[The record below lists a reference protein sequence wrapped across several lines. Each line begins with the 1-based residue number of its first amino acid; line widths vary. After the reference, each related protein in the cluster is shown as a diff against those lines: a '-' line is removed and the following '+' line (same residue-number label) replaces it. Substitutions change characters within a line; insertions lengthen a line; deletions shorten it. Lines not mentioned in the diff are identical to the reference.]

1 MPPMTTVTLPPGP
14 RLPRFAQGL
23 YALTMPRRG
32 LPGLRERFGDAF
44 SVNVPIFG
52 RAVVISDP
60 AQVRQLFLAGP
71 DVVENIQPNLG
82 RVLGPGSMFALT
94 GEEHRRQR
102 KLLVPP
108 FHGRRLA
115 AHARM
120 GAEETERELAT
131 WPEDVPF
138 ATLPS
143 MMRITV
149 NIICRAVF
157 GVEGE
162 HLDLLRDLLPKSVRL
177 GSKLATVP
185 KPPRVTV
192 GPWARMRRYRAE
204 YNAVIDE
211 LIDRARRDPALD
223 QRDDVLALLVQSR
236 YDDGSA
242 MTNAQIADQLLTL
255 LSAGHETTATTLAWA
270 VERLRRHPD
279 VLADLAA
286 ETDAG
291 GGVLREAVITEVQRT
306 RPVIDLIGRQ
316 ILVDGYQLGRWTL
329 PRGTNVVIDIALLHE
344 NPALFPDPLAF
355 RPSRFTEAKPDLYQW
370 IPFGGGTRRC
380 IGAAFANMEMNVV
393 LKTLTRDFTLVPTS
407 EPGERWRSRGVAFAP
422 AGGGVAVVR
431 RRGTHWHGT
440 DRLGTDRLGTDRL
453 GTDRLGTDRLG
464 TDRGGTGVAR
474 AETTA
479 INGRNTDACTS

>member
-1 MPPMTTVTLPPGP
+1 MRPMTTVTLPPGP

-23 YALTMPRRG
+23 YTVTMPRRG
-32 LPGLRERFGDAF
+32 LPRLRARFGDAF
-44 SVNVPIFG
+44 SVNLPIFG

-60 AQVRQLFLAGP
+60 GQIRQLFLAGP

-115 AHARM
+115 AHARIA
-120 GAEETERELAT
+120 AEETERELAT
-131 WPEDVPF
+131 WREGVPF

-149 NIICRAVF
+149 SIIVRAVF
-157 GVEGE
+157 GAEGE
-162 HLDLLRDLLPKSVRL
+162 HLDFLREQLPKSVKL
-177 GSKLATVP
+177 GSRLATVP
-185 KPPRVTV
+185 RPRVTV

-211 LIDRARRDPALD
+211 LIDRAQRDPRLD
-223 QRDDVLALLVQSR
+223 ERDDVLALLVQSR
-236 YDDGSA
+236 YDDGSS
-242 MTNAQIADQLLTL
+242 MTSAQIGDQLLTL

-279 VLADLAA
+279 VLRDLTA
-286 ETDAG
+286 ETGAAG
-291 GGVLREAVITEVQRT
+291 DGALREAVITEVQRT
-306 RPVIDLIGRQ
+306 RPVIDLVGRQ

-329 PRGTNVVIDIALLHE
+329 PRGASVLIDIALLHE
-344 NPALFPDPLAF
+344 NPDLFPDPLAF
-355 RPSRFTEAKPDLYQW
+355 RPSRFAEARPDLYQW

-393 LKTLTRDFTLVPTS
+393 LTIMTRDFTLEPTS
-407 EPGERWRSRGVAFAP
+407 EPDERWRSRGVAFAP
-422 AGGGVAVVR
+422 ADGGLAVVR
-431 RRGTHWHGT
+431 KRSTH
-440 DRLGTDRLGTDRL
+440 
-453 GTDRLGTDRLG
+453 
-464 TDRGGTGVAR
+464 AR
-474 AETTA
+474 T
-479 INGRNTDACTS
+479 N